1 MYNFGEPPSQYLHKV
16 NEESFEKIA
25 LDLFRY
31 QYQHNSLYQQYV
43 DAIGRQPGQI
53 QALEDVPFLPITFFK
68 THEIRSVDGLQP
80 KLVFE
85 SSGTTAEVR
94 SRHFVYREQLY
105 RETLLRGFRK
115 FYGNPSQYAFL
126 ALLPSYLE
134 QGNSSLV
141 HMAQILMSESG
152 VEGNGFFLGHTK
164 ELKNTLQQLEAKQQ
178 PYILLGVTYALL
190 DFATA
195 CPMPLHLATVMET
208 GGMKGRKKEITRA
221 AVHELLMRQWQLDSV
236 HTEYG
241 MTELLSQAY
250 SRAEGR
256 LKPADTLRVLVRPL
270 NDPLTTERTGSGCLN
285 MIDLANV
292 DSCAF
297 IATEDLG
304 TVYPD
309 RSFEVS
315 GRMDHT
321 ALRGCSLLTA

>member
-16 NEESFEKIA
+16 NEENFEKIA
-25 LDLFRY
+25 LALFHH
-31 QYQHNSLYQQYV
+31 QYQHNRLYQQYV
-43 DAIGRQPGQI
+43 DALGRKPQQVLCI
-53 QALEDVPFLPITFFK
+53 EDIPFLPISFFK
-68 THEIRSVDGLQP
+68 THEIRSVDNVQP
-80 KLVFE
+80 DLVFE

-105 RETLLRGFRK
+105 RETLLRGFKK
-115 FYGNPSQYAFL
+115 FYGEPSQYTFL

-152 VEGNGFFLGHTK
+152 AEGNGFYLGHTE

-178 PYILLGVTYALL
+178 RYILLGVTYALL
-190 DFATA
+190 DFALA
-195 CPMPLHLATVMET
+195 CPMALRQAIVMET

-221 AVHELLMRQWQLDSV
+221 AVHELLKSQWQINSI

-250 SRAEGR
+250 SHKEGR
-256 LKPADTLRVLVRPL
+256 LKPADTLRVFVRPL
-270 NDPLTTERTGSGCLN
+270 NDPLTTEITGSGCLN

-304 TVYPD
+304 TVFPD
-309 RSFEVS
+309 RSFEVL